1 MTERGRGYIYLRIFS
16 GKKQSAISFLSINE
30 PIKSNIYGQKVA
42 ALINGFVQS
51 GNHFI
56 RFDASNLASGVYF
69 YRLKTLSFSKTGK
82 MLMVR

>member
-1 MTERGRGYIYLRIFS
+1 M
-16 GKKQSAISFLSINE
+16 
-30 PIKSNIYGQKVA
+30 KSNIYGQKVA

-51 GNHFI
+51 GNHSI

-69 YRLKTLSFSKTGK
+69 YLLKTLSFSKTGK